1 MGFYSYTVTAIAL
14 DILTLYEISR
24 DGKPMS
30 YNLYVDSKTIGLI
43 EILNRLVISRGL
55 RRRYDW

>member
-1 MGFYSYTVTAIAL
+1 VTAIAL

-55 RRRYDW
+55 RRR